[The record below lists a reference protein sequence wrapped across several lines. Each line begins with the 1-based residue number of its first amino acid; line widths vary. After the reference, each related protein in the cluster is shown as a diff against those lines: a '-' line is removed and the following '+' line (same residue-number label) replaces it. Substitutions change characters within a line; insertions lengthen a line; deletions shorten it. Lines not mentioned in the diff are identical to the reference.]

1 MKNFYQRPG
10 IRSIHKIRQGEHS
23 FMCSIFVAIKWA
35 EIEEMMTRYGM
46 THERDYGKITVL
58 SDRERMKLM
67 VWQYD
72 KILKEE
78 NYQLTRARN
87 LIGLMGFSRDI
98 GYGDVR
104 RLQEIVRLK
113 YKLFVFRLFKRYS
126 RAELIFQGDSKS
138 LKSIFILT
146 DHDMRNF
153 GVAKTISGVMNN
165 RFLCQFCGGVS
176 NSRYQHQCKDVCNLC
191 GRQKTS
197 LCEGEPPF
205 SCLAC
210 HRVFYSQS
218 CWDAHDK
225 RTPRGG
231 SRCSALRACINCSV
245 LYRTCNPHFCD
256 RPIHCNI
263 CTKKVARGGHQCT
276 WPEITSEVKQKF
288 KSQSEN
294 FRGAVFDLEVIQN
307 TLTADGRIV
316 FLDEHVVNLAVLLKV
331 CSNCNDKPL
340 TDECSFCSP
349 RQVVFE
355 GFDAMKAFVTYLKKD
370 PTMNHRTVISHGGGI
385 FDFHFILNTALKED
399 YGFSFVNKGRK
410 VITMRTKGKQCNE
423 LVFKDSNL
431 LLPFSLAN
439 LARMFG
445 LEVAKGHFPFYS
457 NTEELQGE
465 VLPRIPEK
473 KLFGYERMTLD
484 AQKRFDVWYE
494 EELTSGR
501 EWDLTAKLKE
511 YCINDCVV
519 LLAIVQRY
527 RSEFMQISRGYC
539 PFTVSNTLSSLA
551 LFLIKHEFTD
561 VTKIG
566 HISERGFQG
575 TRQSDLALRFIKY
588 EEHRLGIPLQ
598 YARSSAG
605 EKKVYIEGH
614 TFSLDCY
621 SEEHG
626 VLEVNGCWFHS
637 HLKCFSPDSKI
648 NGTTAKENNA
658 RTMERIRLLETR
670 YPVRV
675 VWECEIEEMRR
686 LDPVMDEF
694 MKNVTV
700 VTRLIGRSSL
710 QGGRVDTFK
719 TYAKRAPGREII
731 QIDCVSIYPSVF
743 ANCPMPL
750 YNPKPILEFSE
761 EDLVTLPFRG
771 LIKCCIL
778 PTRSSKL
785 PVLGVTIRGGL
796 YYGNCFTCIKES
808 NQNECD
814 HENIFERALTGTWTT
829 EEVRLALS
837 KGYRILECYEVWH
850 WDEWDSNLYTEY
862 VKTFLRGKITS
873 GGFPPHVVTEED
885 KLTYC
890 REVSADVHPAITV
903 DEVELNPAK
912 RLLNKLMLNV
922 SWGKLATRCDL
933 SKVEFLDSDELAR
946 LEMDTSKEI
955 TFAEIAGKRFHVHS
969 RPRQESIGVERDRAV
984 HHAAYTTSYARIKMN
999 SILTLA
1005 LEHPSV
1011 ELMYTDTDCLIACID
1026 PNDNPFTHL
1035 LTGKFG
1041 EFSSEIPSKYFVDE
1055 AVICGPKSYSLKL
1068 VDRETG
1074 EVSYKNALRGII
1086 MTAQAEKSV
1095 DHDRMKDMVFN
1106 RQREDRVTLNEVNIR
1121 KTRIGHLWTVEQTK
1135 MFRIVNNKKRIVGSR
1150 EDESYLPFGYKP
1162 DTV

>member
-385 FDFHFILNTALKED
+385 FDFH
-399 YGFSFVNKGRK
+399 
-410 VITMRTKGKQCNE
+410 
-423 LVFKDSNL
+423 
-431 LLPFSLAN
+431 
-439 LARMFG
+439 
-445 LEVAKGHFPFYS
+445 
-457 NTEELQGE
+457 
-465 VLPRIPEK
+465 
-473 KLFGYERMTLD
+473 
-484 AQKRFDVWYE
+484 
-494 EELTSGR
+494 
-501 EWDLTAKLKE
+501 
-511 YCINDCVV
+511 
-519 LLAIVQRY
+519 
-527 RSEFMQISRGYC
+527 
-539 PFTVSNTLSSLA
+539 
-551 LFLIKHEFTD
+551 
-561 VTKIG
+561 
-566 HISERGFQG
+566 
-575 TRQSDLALRFIKY
+575 
-588 EEHRLGIPLQ
+588 
-598 YARSSAG
+598 
-605 EKKVYIEGH
+605 
-614 TFSLDCY
+614 
-621 SEEHG
+621 
-626 VLEVNGCWFHS
+626 
-637 HLKCFSPDSKI
+637 
-648 NGTTAKENNA
+648 
-658 RTMERIRLLETR
+658 
-670 YPVRV
+670 
-675 VWECEIEEMRR
+675 
-686 LDPVMDEF
+686 
-694 MKNVTV
+694 
-700 VTRLIGRSSL
+700 
-710 QGGRVDTFK
+710 
-719 TYAKRAPGREII
+719 
-731 QIDCVSIYPSVF
+731 
-743 ANCPMPL
+743 
-750 YNPKPILEFSE
+750 
-761 EDLVTLPFRG
+761 
-771 LIKCCIL
+771 
-778 PTRSSKL
+778 
-785 PVLGVTIRGGL
+785 
-796 YYGNCFTCIKES
+796 
-808 NQNECD
+808 
-814 HENIFERALTGTWTT
+814 
-829 EEVRLALS
+829 
-837 KGYRILECYEVWH
+837 
-850 WDEWDSNLYTEY
+850 
-862 VKTFLRGKITS
+862 
-873 GGFPPHVVTEED
+873 
-885 KLTYC
+885 
-890 REVSADVHPAITV
+890 
-903 DEVELNPAK
+903 
-912 RLLNKLMLNV
+912 
-922 SWGKLATRCDL
+922 
-933 SKVEFLDSDELAR
+933 
-946 LEMDTSKEI
+946 
-955 TFAEIAGKRFHVHS
+955 
-969 RPRQESIGVERDRAV
+969 
-984 HHAAYTTSYARIKMN
+984 
-999 SILTLA
+999 
-1005 LEHPSV
+1005 
-1011 ELMYTDTDCLIACID
+1011 
-1026 PNDNPFTHL
+1026 
-1035 LTGKFG
+1035 
-1041 EFSSEIPSKYFVDE
+1041 
-1055 AVICGPKSYSLKL
+1055 
-1068 VDRETG
+1068 
-1074 EVSYKNALRGII
+1074 
-1086 MTAQAEKSV
+1086 
-1095 DHDRMKDMVFN
+1095 
-1106 RQREDRVTLNEVNIR
+1106 
-1121 KTRIGHLWTVEQTK
+1121 
-1135 MFRIVNNKKRIVGSR
+1135 
-1150 EDESYLPFGYKP
+1150 
-1162 DTV
+1162 